1 MLSGLAGT
9 RTIHPTQ
16 TGAAVADN
24 APARLIHR
32 YFELA
37 AQPDAASY
45 FAQFAADATV
55 EDEGTEHH
63 GVDAI
68 RVWRATVPLVSYT
81 VHAIHAQNPGF
92 DATVDIAGDFPG
104 SPVRLTFHF
113 EFDAG
118 DHTTKLTIRR

>member
-1 MLSGLAGT
+1 MRSGLADT

-16 TGAAVADN
+16 TGAVVGDN
-24 APARLIHR
+24 VPAHLLHH

-55 EDEGTEHH
+55 EDEGTQHH

-81 VHAIHAQNPGF
+81 VRAIHAQNPGF